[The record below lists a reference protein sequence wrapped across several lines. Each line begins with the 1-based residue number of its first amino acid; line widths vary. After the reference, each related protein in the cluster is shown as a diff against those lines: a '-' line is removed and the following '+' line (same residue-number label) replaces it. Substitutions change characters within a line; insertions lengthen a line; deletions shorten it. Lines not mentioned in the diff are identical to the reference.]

1 MTANVSGGTT
11 DNEEEE
17 EDAMVITYCE
27 SGEKGSMRAH
37 GFTVNNSRAKYRIGL
52 QSDGLKYY
60 RLTEFKVSRGQRT
73 TIIMHLDRM

>member
-37 GFTVNNSRAKYRIGL
+37 GFTVNNSRAKYRIRL

-60 RLTEFKVSRGQRT
+60 CIDWTQVQQRSEDDDD
-73 TIIMHLDRM
+73 HVDRI